1 MTNTLPIYHIDREAF
16 WHDPYPD
23 LKTLRHTAPV
33 ALVPELGAVLITRRD
48 DIFQY
53 EKMIEV
59 FSSDQ
64 PDGLMNILMGQNMM
78 RKDGPAHLAERRA
91 IFPAMSPKTVKD
103 HWQQQFIAAT
113 SQILDTLAPRGAADL
128 VQDYAMPVSA
138 QALIAMTG
146 LTNMIWREM
155 DRVSQGMID
164 GCSNYH
170 GDPETTARC
179 HDCTASIERHIEARM
194 PALRANPDRS
204 LLSVQMQAD
213 LSQAQ
218 IHANLK
224 LAISGGQNEPRDA
237 IAGAAWAV
245 LHHPKQYALIKSGA
259 HSWMDAFEEYARW
272 MSPIGMSPRRVTQD
286 YEIGGVPIA
295 AEARAFFMFGSGN
308 RDAAAFAKPDLFDLG
323 QDRSKAISFGAGPH
337 FCAGAWAARCLI
349 GQVAL
354 PMLFERCPDLALSGE
369 AVFGG
374 WAFRGPLSVPVRWT
388 A

>member
-103 HWQQQFIAAT
+103 HWQQQFIDAT

-146 LTNMIWREM
+146 LTNMTWREM

-213 LSQAQ
+213 LSQPQ

-295 AEARAFFMFGSGN
+295 A
-308 RDAAAFAKPDLFDLG
+308 
-323 QDRSKAISFGAGPH
+323 
-337 FCAGAWAARCLI
+337 
-349 GQVAL
+349 V
-354 PMLFERCPDLALSGE
+354 
-369 AVFGG
+369 
-374 WAFRGPLSVPVRWT
+374 
-388 A
+388 